1 MHFKL
6 SVCKHTESTAY
17 SSYSNDVLYKITKF
31 NIIAMRFLRCN
42 KEKFQCHGVFTL
54 HYLHFEGGLFISP
67 GVSIIIIVGVALVVV
82 VYVAIMIVC
91 VMYLQR

>member
-1 MHFKL
+1 ML
-6 SVCKHTESTAY
+6 CCIY
-17 SSYSNDVLYKITKF
+17 ILYPV
-31 NIIAMRFLRCN
+31 R
-42 KEKFQCHGVFTL
+42 
-54 HYLHFEGGLFISP
+54 FEGGLFISP